1 MCPIDSGLYCPKR
14 SQLLKKERE
23 KEKKREREKSAAHC
37 ILGPCVLSFSDVNRL
52 MSLIKFGSKIGHWNP
67 QWKLRKEDTR
77 KCLFFGESSWCWI
90 SNFSSSC
97 FLFLH
102 STFFPDRIQTT
113 GFVEEE
119 MACQCG
125 KFTLCLAYLNWCS
138 WNLSS
143 SPKNDSVT

>member
-14 SQLLKKERE
+14 SQLFVVFWVHV
-23 KEKKREREKSAAHC
+23 SY
-37 ILGPCVLSFSDVNRL
+37 LSWMNRL
-52 MSLIKFGSKIGHWNP
+52 MSLIRFRRKIGHWNP
-67 QWKLRKEDTR
+67 QWKPRKEDTR
-77 KCLFFGESSWCWI
+77 KCIFFGESIWCWI

-102 STFFPDRIQTT
+102 STFFPDKIQTT

-119 MACQCG
+119 TACQCG